1 MFWGLLGISLW
12 YYYIVLIVL
21 HYLLILVCDY
31 KKTCWQD
38 SGECGSSTSTM
49 KLIFVQTREFLF
61 LFFYNKCLDLFEYLT
76 ILLGMYSPLSHTC
89 QLITRRNPLEVASW
103 TEPWLDTLS
112 LFFFFKYYY
121 IWVLILAILF
131 CKIMLLPL
139 NNIIDS
145 FKSIIIVTN
154 FSTTFFKLLK

>member
-61 LFFYNKCLDLFEYLT
+61 LFYNKCLDLFFEYLT
-76 ILLGMYSPLSHTC
+76 ILLGMYSPPSHTC

-103 TEPWLDTLS
+103 TEPWLDPLS
-112 LFFFFKYYY
+112 LFFFKYYY